1 MVIYK
6 DYMNQ
11 YKLNKMKITHNSLNQ
26 TTLLKRTEKKSTY
39 VKWFP
44 KARSYFRNLQQIKNF
59 ELEEKGK
66 RIKMEV

>member
-44 KARSYFRNLQQIKNF
+44 KVRSYFRNLQQIKNF